1 MVEVKP
7 PKSKSSI
14 LPSWF
19 RPDDDDKL
27 RWFALWLLVWNCA
40 AGADALA
47 FTFTPAANL
56 DNYYGEGRW
65 NDVTFAQTRML
76 ANCQLG
82 LVSLVSL
89 VALTGTETQIRRVF
103 QILFLTTIGAF
114 RGVYLG
120 MSEGSILPIFE
131 SAWATL
137 LSIPPFVFLGYFC
150 FVY

>member
-1 MVEVKP
+1 MVEVKA

-76 ANCQLG
+76 ANC
-82 LVSLVSL
+82 
-89 VALTGTETQIRRVF
+89 
-103 QILFLTTIGAF
+103 
-114 RGVYLG
+114 
-120 MSEGSILPIFE
+120 
-131 SAWATL
+131 
-137 LSIPPFVFLGYFC
+137 
-150 FVY
+150 

>member
-1 MVEVKP
+1 MDIMVEVKA
-7 PKSKSSI
+7 PKSNSSI

-19 RPDDDDKL
+19 RRDDDDKL

-82 LVSLVSL
+82 LVGWSVWSPSPEPNHRFAVS
-89 VALTGTETQIRRVF
+89 
-103 QILFLTTIGAF
+103 F
-114 RGVYLG
+114 RF
-120 MSEGSILPIFE
+120 SF
-131 SAWATL
+131 
-137 LSIPPFVFLGYFC
+137 
-150 FVY
+150 

>member
-1 MVEVKP
+1 MVCPVVVGVELCRRRRRVGVHLYARGQP
-7 PKSKSSI
+7 RQ
-14 LPSWF
+14 LLWR
-19 RPDDDDKL
+19 RPMD
-27 RWFALWLLVWNCA
+27 
-40 AGADALA
+40 
-47 FTFTPAANL
+47 
-56 DNYYGEGRW
+56 
-65 NDVTFAQTRML
+65 DVTFAQTRML

-82 LVSLVSL
+82 LVALVSL
-89 VALTGTETQIRRVF
+89 VALTGTESQIRRVF

-137 LSIPPFVFLGYFC
+137 LSIPPFLFLGYFC